1 MSDSALFA
9 CFQVDVMRKE
19 EPSETITTVDAEAD
33 GILEITSIAKESSET
48 ITTAADMETHLLNS
62 FVKAEELLQKIKTND
77 NGATGTSAWK
87 NEEDLKEFENKS
99 FPSAAFIDLL
109 TSSENEDEFITDQRE
124 SREALAVNEKKKKKR
139 SKKKKK
145 IKPERVVR

>member
-1 MSDSALFA
+1 
-9 CFQVDVMRKE
+9 MRKE

-33 GILEITSIAKESSET
+33 GILEITIIAKESSET

-62 FVKAEELLQKIKTND
+62 FVKAEELLQKIKTMD

-109 TSSENEDEFITDQRE
+109 TSSEDEDEFITDQRE